1 LHPSRKEAQPKGY
14 QAEHFIANDEEI
26 EYTLHFQNEGTD
38 TAFNVVLRDTLDKSL
53 NVNTIRTGTSSHQ
66 YDWAVSGS
74 GILTFTFKNIHLTA
88 KKQNEAL
95 SQGFVKFRIAQ
106 RQGLACGVMIKNRA
120 GIYFDSNSVIL
131 TNRVFHTVT
140 KPIGATMR
148 NANLCFG
155 QSISIGPK
163 TFVETGIYTVR
174 LSDIEGCDSTVILN
188 LTIANENKNT
198 RNEQLCFGDSISI
211 GSKTFVKTGIY
222 TVLFSD
228 NKGCDSTVI
237 LNLTVANEKKGT
249 RNEQLCVN
257 TAPFGIVE
265 SQVILKTLLG
275 CDSTVIIKQER
286 FKKDTLDWSI
296 NINSA
301 TGSFKYQNVTYFIQ
315 KDTIVLVENLETNA
329 PCDYT
334 RLLFKVKTTG
344 AEDVLNT
351 INVLVAPNPFTEKTI
366 FYLHN
371 SPYLQHELLLF
382 DQLGRLCRKETFET
396 SRYELERKELPEG
409 IYLYQLRSEGKV
421 LKNGKVV
428 VW

>member
-1 LHPSRKEAQPKGY
+1 
-14 QAEHFIANDEEI
+14 
-26 EYTLHFQNEGTD
+26 
-38 TAFNVVLRDTLDKSL
+38 
-53 NVNTIRTGTSSHQ
+53 
-66 YDWAVSGS
+66 
-74 GILTFTFKNIHLTA
+74 
-88 KKQNEAL
+88 
-95 SQGFVKFRIAQ
+95 
-106 RQGLACGVMIKNRA
+106 
-120 GIYFDSNSVIL
+120 
-131 TNRVFHTVT
+131 
-140 KPIGATMR
+140 
-148 NANLCFG
+148 
-155 QSISIGPK
+155 
-163 TFVETGIYTVR
+163 
-174 LSDIEGCDSTVILN
+174 